1 MSMNNINAVHK
12 LREQRI
18 FQETSLIESTIQKDF
33 FGSPVPKTVTL
44 KISQMGIDHCMCEE
58 YNDASGALHKV
69 KFTDISKIDGMDPEE
84 LAAVYGLVPKTARF
98 KRKDT
103 NK

>member
-1 MSMNNINAVHK
+1 MKAETIQK
-12 LREQRI
+12 LIKRKI
-18 FQETSLIESTIQKDF
+18 FNEHSLIESTIKKDF
-33 FGSPVPKTVTL
+33 FGSPVEKTSTL
-44 KISQMGIDHCMCEE
+44 KISSMGIDHCYCEE
-58 YNDASGALHKV
+58 YNEADAKKYKV
-69 KFTDISKIDGMDPEE
+69 KFNDISKIDGMDPDE